1 MTADKHPQD
10 LGYDVQAFPGGRGT
24 GIQSLYPEYD
34 CIGEGFE
41 GAAAAEAATAGAA
54 AEAGLMPR
62 VQEGFGKEVTGD
74 APPNAARRG

>member
-41 GAAAAEAATAGAA
+41 GAAAAEAAAAG
-54 AEAGLMPR
+54 AGLMPI

-74 APPNAARRG
+74 APPNAARLG